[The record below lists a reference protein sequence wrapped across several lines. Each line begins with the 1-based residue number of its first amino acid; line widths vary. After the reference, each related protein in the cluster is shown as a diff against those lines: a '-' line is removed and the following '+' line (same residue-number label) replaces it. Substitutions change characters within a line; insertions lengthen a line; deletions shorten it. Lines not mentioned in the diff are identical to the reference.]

1 MRHIV
6 SYERHFVAPPP
17 ESDKIE
23 LIYHLI
29 LVDPRFFTSKVRT
42 HPPRGSEGSAR
53 CCRGAWLTFSSSDTP
68 FANSSTTIVSSS
80 GRSSRPCGPLDT
92 R

>member
-29 LVDPRFFTSKVRT
+29 LVDPRFFYRQGPHTLLEGQKDQHGVAVE
-42 HPPRGSEGSAR
+42 RG
-53 CCRGAWLTFSSSDTP
+53 
-68 FANSSTTIVSSS
+68 
-80 GRSSRPCGPLDT
+80 
-92 R
+92 